1 MPKGCKW
8 HPSVFKKSGY
18 LASLSIRRTEV
29 SVSNAAEIME
39 IVIVPVFM
47 MHQISYSIFEVGEE
61 YIPVMPLKEKKED
74 IGRTILF
81 RNQAMF
87 RNQRGSVKNGKKM
100 AL

>member
-1 MPKGCKW
+1 MDLEARISIAATMIRETADCTRF
-8 HPSVFKKSGY
+8 HD
-18 LASLSIRRTEV
+18 ASDKLFHLRSR
-29 SVSNAAEIME
+29 
-39 IVIVPVFM
+39 
-47 MHQISYSIFEVGEE
+47 EE
-61 YIPVMPLKEKKED
+61 AIPVMPLKEKKED